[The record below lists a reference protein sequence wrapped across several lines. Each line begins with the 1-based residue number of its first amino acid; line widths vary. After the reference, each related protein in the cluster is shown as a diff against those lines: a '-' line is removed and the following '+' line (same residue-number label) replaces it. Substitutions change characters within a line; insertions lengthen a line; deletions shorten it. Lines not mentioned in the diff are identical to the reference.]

1 MKNSIQFIVLLM
13 VAVFFCGCSQEKN
26 QDTTANREVSFSGTV
41 HNCEGKTLF
50 LHQLSVDTT
59 GVGGSEYVGMSNNA
73 VADGKFVLSCT
84 PDSPQPAFY
93 RIGFDAQN
101 CITTIASQGEKLS
114 FSFSN
119 KDTLSRHYTVKGGKD
134 AQLMCELD
142 AHLSNF
148 IDSAEHL
155 TLWYNSSNEDQLHVA
170 VNQEYSLIKLHHTQ
184 YLKDFI
190 AKNPSSLATITAFYQ
205 QYQRA
210 TFFDEI
216 RDLSLLEQIYTNLSK
231 KYPKNENVNWLKQ
244 RISLIK
250 KKIKET
256 DNSQQQINQS
266 NNN

>member
-1 MKNSIQFIVLLM
+1 MKRNIQIIALLM
-13 VAVFFCGCSQEKN
+13 VAIFSWSCSHEKN
-26 QDTTANREVSFSGTV
+26 SDATSNATTFQGTV
-41 HNCEGKTLF
+41 HNSEGKTLF
-50 LHQLSVDTT
+50 LHKLSVDTT
-59 GVGGSEYVGMSNNA
+59 GVGGSEYVGLSNNS
-73 VADGKFVLSCT
+73 VADSKFTLSCH
-84 PDSPQPAFY
+84 PDNGQPEFY
-93 RIGFDAQN
+93 RIGFNDQN
-101 CITTIASQGEKLS
+101 CITTIAQKGEKLS

-134 AQLMCELD
+134 AELMCDLD

-184 YLKDFI
+184 YLKNFI
-190 AKNPSSLATITAFYQ
+190 AKNPTSLATITAFYQ

-216 RDLSLLEQIYTNLSK
+216 HDLALLEQIYKNLSK
-231 KYPKNENVNWLKQ
+231 KYPKNDNVNWLKK

-250 KKIKET
+250 NKIQESEKL
-256 DNSQQQINQS
+256 QQQINQP